1 MRASSSSPRFAETP
15 VETFH
20 LSAFQF
26 KIRNFI
32 APRESERGDDAF
44 ISRIKVMGA
53 SSRARVHVIYIR
65 SRQIAPA
72 LIFHAE
78 LAPPPTPPLLLLH
91 SFLLFLGAGDVKC
104 RGLRGRPLLCKFG
117 RDILRNCI
125 LVWEL
130 SREKEQK
137 VYTHGVGE
145 SVLYA
150 LERDY
155 KLRHY
160 CLIYFIGARVRLSS
174 IVYARMSFG
183 QKSRTNVL
191 YKIDDKGRGTS
202 QYFVLHPEPS
212 PRARAR

>member
-1 MRASSSSPRFAETP
+1 MPGRKKVVFRARSRASPLFSAYVHTVRYVTNRQRIVYIMYIEKLHYRYACMRASSSSPRFAETP

-78 LAPPPTPPLLLLH
+78 LAPPPTPPLLLH

-104 RGLRGRPLLCKFG
+104 RGLRGRSLLCKFG

-130 SREKEQK
+130 SREKE
-137 VYTHGVGE
+137 
-145 SVLYA
+145 
-150 LERDY
+150 
-155 KLRHY
+155 
-160 CLIYFIGARVRLSS
+160 
-174 IVYARMSFG
+174 
-183 QKSRTNVL
+183 
-191 YKIDDKGRGTS
+191 
-202 QYFVLHPEPS
+202 
-212 PRARAR
+212 